1 MLRLGLGEVEF
12 PTFRIL
18 GAEVQVVFGHVGFI
32 RIERGVDGCLRRAA
46 NGSQWQSC
54 MQVGVVQALYLQIIR
69 GQVHLPHAGDVMNGY
84 VTAQLDFLIQPIV
97 EYGGHLGKVAFLRFL
112 LNQRSQG
119 QHLIHGH
126 VQLFRPCL
134 HFCREHIVRLAQQL
148 ADDLLCRGR
157 GIHFIGIG
165 CKVALQHILA
175 LGNVAG
181 SKHIGDIVV
190 ILELF
195 PGFAQVQ
202 EFRAVAQHTVGH
214 QLGSELLNGP
224 AGNHGN
230 GAYQRIAVPLGQL
243 VGNFLHGHGLI
254 QGVAAGLNFL
264 SHACKVTVILEH
276 RLGANQ
282 ICFFQVG
289 GHTAQALT
297 AFHRKGNPC
306 GVCSI
311 HRSQILIVNFI
322 PHGHQ
327 QPDNDHQGSGH
338 Y

>member
-1 MLRLGLGEVEF
+1 M
-12 PTFRIL
+12 
-18 GAEVQVVFGHVGFI
+18 
-32 RIERGVDGCLRRAA
+32 
-46 NGSQWQSC
+46 
-54 MQVGVVQALYLQIIR
+54 
-69 GQVHLPHAGDVMNGY
+69 
-84 VTAQLDFLIQPIV
+84 

-254 QGVAAGLNFL
+254 QGIAAGLNFL
-264 SHACKVTVILEH
+264 SHACKVAIILEH

-311 HRSQILIVNFI
+311 HRSQIFIVNFI
-322 PHGHQ
+322 PHSHQ

-338 Y
+338 HQNRANDPPQTAVPIKTVFTFIPHAAVGVVTFFACHAFTLLCRDANEAQPPSPGKPISISAASVMILKISAKACCI